1 MEFSSTQTFKPSQNL
16 CSFILPQFKE
26 KGVGVVL
33 NGFYSLD
40 LIFNN
45 KPYFIIKKNGTY
57 RLGSGLEP
65 NAIRGYLIKIN
76 DKTFVIGEHGTYHL
90 ESKNKFDISS
100 IYLFKTE
107 NITITYHIALKK
119 YYNGENRIDEL
130 LPKPYYSEY
139 RNSPE
144 QRWGVYAS
152 DYGAITVPD
161 NCTGIDIEADQN
173 CVFAIDGQQIIIGET
188 ERFIYLNKLTTLEY
202 KGHFNINATSEED
215 RIITKDEKGKVFLDD
230 LSVTFFRE
238 GGEDE
243 VKLDTS
249 GIIGYFNTDTDSLKI
264 TEGKWYNKIAQ
275 TEGSTTSAYLSLQ
288 SIEVGEESI
297 DPEFDGQA
305 LQARGGQISDFSCE
319 DVPKVIYIV
328 LKKDEAGTDNCIIST
343 SKLNGSADGG
353 FNIWQTNSFD
363 KPDTVVD
370 TPYVL
375 GSQANTELFHCLVI
389 ARQNTVN
396 TDGKNGVMFFA
407 DGVLMG
413 FVDDNSYDN
422 YGGKVSF
429 LRALIGD
436 KYQGVCATDAYIKAI
451 LIGTEEHSIKQIL
464 NNSSYLQ
471 KTYI

>member
-1 MEFSSTQTFKPSQNL
+1 MKFNTNQNL
-16 CSFILPQFKE
+16 CSLILSKYKQENIAVSF
-26 KGVGVVL
+26 
-33 NGFYSLD
+33 NGFYSIDIL
-40 LIFNN
+40 FNDP
-45 KPYFIIKKNGTY
+45 PYFIIESNGQY
-57 RLGSGLEP
+57 LLGSGKEP
-65 NAIRGYLIKIN
+65 NAILGHYFKLN
-76 DKTFVIGEHGTYHL
+76 GKTFIVGYNVIYHL
-90 ESKNKFDISS
+90 ESTDKFMIKSLYLLKEEDIDV
-100 IYLFKTE
+100 
-107 NITITYHIALKK
+107 TYHVSLTI
-119 YYNGENRIDEL
+119 YNNDETMKDII

-144 QRWGVYAS
+144 QRWGVYPS
-152 DYGAITVPD
+152 NYGLITVPD
-161 NCTGIDIEADQN
+161 NCTGIDIEADKN

-188 ERFIYLNKLTTLEY
+188 QRFIYLNKLTTLEY

-215 RIITKDEKGKVFLDD
+215 RIITKDEKGKVFIDD
-230 LSVTFFRE
+230 LSITFFRE

-249 GIIGYFNTDTDSLKI
+249 GIIGYFNTDADSLKI

-288 SIEVGEESI
+288 SVEVEEESI
-297 DPEFDGQA
+297 SPEFDGQV

-375 GSQANTELFHCLVI
+375 GSQANTELFHCLAI
-389 ARQNTVN
+389 TRQNTVN
-396 TDGKNGVMFFA
+396 TDGKNGVMFFV
-407 DGVLMG
+407 DGVLMR

>member
-16 CSFILPQFKE
+16 CSLILPKFKE
-26 KGVGVVL
+26 KGTSVLL

-45 KPYFIIKKNGTY
+45 KPYFIIKENGIY
-57 RLGSGLEP
+57 SLGSGLEP

-76 DKTFVIGEHGTYHL
+76 GKTFVIGEHGTYHL
-90 ESKNKFDISS
+90 ESKSKFDILS

-107 NITITYHIALKK
+107 NITITYHVTLKK
-119 YYNGENRIDEL
+119 YYNGEDKADEL

-139 RNSPE
+139 KNSPE

-173 CVFAIDGQQIIIGET
+173 CVFAIDGQQIVIGET
-188 ERFIYLNKLTTLEY
+188 QRFIYLDKLTTLEY
-202 KGHFNINATSEED
+202 KGHFNINAISEED
-215 RIITKDEKGKVFLDD
+215 KVITKDKNGKIFLDD
-230 LSVTFFRE
+230 LSITFFRE
-238 GGEDE
+238 GGDE
-243 VKLDTS
+243 VVKLDTS
-249 GIIGYFNTDTDSLKI
+249 GIIGYFNTDANSLNIK
-264 TEGKWYNKIAQ
+264 EGKWYNKIAQ
-275 TEGSTTSAYLSLQ
+275 SEGSTTSTYLSLQ
-288 SIEVGEESI
+288 SITLGEEVLNP
-297 DPEFDGQA
+297 DFDGKA
-305 LQARGGQISDFSCE
+305 LRARGGQIGDFSCE
-319 DVPKVIYIV
+319 DVPKVIYII

-343 SKLNGSADGG
+343 SKIDGYIDGG
-353 FNIWQTNSFD
+353 FSIWQTNAFD
-363 KPDTVVD
+363 KPNTIVD

-375 GSQANTELFHCLVI
+375 GPQDNVELYHCLVI
-389 ARQNTVN
+389 ARQNTIN
-396 TDGKNGVMFFA
+396 TDGKNGVMFFV
-407 DGVLMG
+407 DGALMG
-413 FVDDNSYDN
+413 FVDDNSYNN

-436 KYQGVCATDAYIKAI
+436 NYQGVCATDAYIKAI

-471 KTYI
+471 RTYI